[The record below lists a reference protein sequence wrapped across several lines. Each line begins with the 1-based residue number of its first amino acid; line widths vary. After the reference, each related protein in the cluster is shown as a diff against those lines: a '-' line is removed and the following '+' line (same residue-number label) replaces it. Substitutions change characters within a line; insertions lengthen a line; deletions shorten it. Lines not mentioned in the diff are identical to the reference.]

1 MQIDI
6 RSTTNLTNV
15 DNSVD
20 CSCRF
25 YLIWAL
31 VSSLFAAYLWYD
43 NELTPKPVV
52 DNASSIMFVT
62 NESLSVQQKLV
73 ANSQVIQQYCDSNG
87 INFRVYPANAETKDL
102 EPWAAVMLTEG
113 SKHPPCL
120 VKYDGSTVEV
130 LNVPST
136 IEEAMEQIK

>member
-31 VSSLFAAYLWYD
+31 ASSLFAAYLWY
-43 NELTPKPVV
+43 EPKLTPEPIVE
-52 DNASSIMFVT
+52 NASSVMFVT
-62 NESLSVQQKLV
+62 DGSLSVQQKLV
-73 ANSQVIQQYCDSNG
+73 ANSQVIQQYCDSND

-102 EPWAAVMLTEG
+102 EPWAVVMLTEG
-113 SKHPPCL
+113 SKRPPCL
-120 VKYDGSTVEV
+120 VKYDGSTVEI